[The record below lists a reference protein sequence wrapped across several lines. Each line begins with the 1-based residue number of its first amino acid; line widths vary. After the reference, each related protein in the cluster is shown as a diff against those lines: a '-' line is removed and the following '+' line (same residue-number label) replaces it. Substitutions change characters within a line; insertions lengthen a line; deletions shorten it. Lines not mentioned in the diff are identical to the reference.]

1 MAKIKII
8 FIILLLLPNQLSAKS
23 LGKHMGEFWDSLNGT
38 SNITNPQ
45 FIKSQ
50 KAGHLSLGGMQFRSG
65 VENVQL
71 ASMQLPSISAGCGG
85 IDFFGGGFSFVDSD
99 QLVNLIHKIG
109 ANATGLLMQMAIEQL
124 TPMFSSQIKYFQN
137 LARSVNDLNINSCNT
152 AKNLISGAGSMIQ
165 STKTYACR
173 TYGMR
178 TGRYSDASEANEKC
192 TSGGQ
197 ATSTANSA
205 SEAMKSEFPL
215 GSINIAWKS
224 LKDSGYINVANSN
237 DLEFAQLLM
246 TLSGTVLVL
255 DATNDSSNP
264 LIVDYYPALKKDN
277 VIKILIEGGEF
288 IGLGCSDASGDCLD
302 LSEDKKYQINAQD
315 SYLGKVNAAI
325 DEITS
330 AIKNNSDEDF
340 SDGTYKLLSFS
351 SIPIY
356 KILNVYSSYYADNM
370 GIGHI
375 AEYLAYDIL
384 YGYMNHVNQLVNKAS
399 ARYRNKKSYQ
409 EVFQGFFEHQKEI
422 KSQLEHK
429 RSNLHS
435 RFKSYYDLMAR
446 TEMIEKMLA
455 KDLAF
460 KFNSTKR

>member
-165 STKTYACR
+165 STKTYENR
-173 TYGMR
+173 
-178 TGRYSDASEANEKC
+178 
-192 TSGGQ
+192 
-197 ATSTANSA
+197 
-205 SEAMKSEFPL
+205 
-215 GSINIAWKS
+215 
-224 LKDSGYINVANSN
+224 
-237 DLEFAQLLM
+237 
-246 TLSGTVLVL
+246 
-255 DATNDSSNP
+255 
-264 LIVDYYPALKKDN
+264 
-277 VIKILIEGGEF
+277 
-288 IGLGCSDASGDCLD
+288 
-302 LSEDKKYQINAQD
+302 
-315 SYLGKVNAAI
+315 
-325 DEITS
+325 
-330 AIKNNSDEDF
+330 
-340 SDGTYKLLSFS
+340 
-351 SIPIY
+351 
-356 KILNVYSSYYADNM
+356 
-370 GIGHI
+370 
-375 AEYLAYDIL
+375 
-384 YGYMNHVNQLVNKAS
+384 
-399 ARYRNKKSYQ
+399 
-409 EVFQGFFEHQKEI
+409 
-422 KSQLEHK
+422 
-429 RSNLHS
+429 
-435 RFKSYYDLMAR
+435 
-446 TEMIEKMLA
+446 
-455 KDLAF
+455 
-460 KFNSTKR
+460 